1 MNRLTTI
8 LAACA
13 CAASTLA
20 AQGDA
25 PRMPDVMSKSE
36 LKETG
41 IASLTPAQR
50 TALDQWLARYTAIIE
65 RAASH
70 GAQQASAGGSGGNP
84 QPNSAQQ
91 APDET
96 YAGPTAMPYGSRIAA
111 VEDGGTKIVLNDGTH
126 WEVNL
131 PDRPSTTRWAKG
143 DYVIVASLAIELNN
157 TYFFQLINGRDGTT
171 AAVAWR
177 GKE

>member
-1 MNRLTTI
+1 MIRLTAL
-8 LAACA
+8 LAACVV
-13 CAASTLA
+13 AAPTLA
-20 AQGDA
+20 AQSDA
-25 PRMPDVMSKSE
+25 PRMSDVMSNAE

-41 IASLTPAQR
+41 ITALTPAQR
-50 TALDQWLARYTAIIE
+50 SALDQWLARYTSMIE

-70 GAQQASAGGSGGNP
+70 GAAAAGSAGSGGNGGS
-84 QPNSAQQ
+84 QA

-111 VEDGGTKIVLNDGTH
+111 VEDGGTTIVLTDGTV

-131 PDRPSTTRWAKG
+131 PDRPSTTRWVKG
-143 DYVIVASLAIELNN
+143 DYIIVGGRAIELNN
-157 TYFFQLINGRDGTT
+157 KYFFQLINGREETS

-177 GKE
+177 GKRPH